1 MKTLIVTIC
10 LFLVVFTPAFST
22 LNWVQQPSMPTLNR
36 DRAVGFTINNA
47 LYVGAGN
54 FNLSGQTDFWKFDT
68 QSLSWTQIA
77 NTPNPRH
84 GATGFSYNGKGYVAW
99 GANFNPAIFYNDI
112 LEYDPATNMWIT
124 KSSTPS
130 TARYGAS
137 VFLIN
142 HKAFLVGG
150 NYNTAIGPFSNEVWE
165 YNIIN
170 DSWQQKASYPGGTLY
185 YTTSFAIDNLGY
197 TGGGGIKTS
206 AGVYIFNDEFYRY
219 DPVIDAWTS
228 IAPYPGG
235 ELSGMTSIVLD
246 QKAIV
251 GSGNSNNGFTS
262 GNFFVYDPATALWT
276 PGPALPSGMERTLSV
291 GLTTQNSGFIATG
304 INNGNGMNDLWE
316 LSESLGT
323 GNISGDQI
331 SVFFDG
337 ESIILKGNIM
347 DNLVELYNLKG
358 QKTGSW
364 KNTGRV
370 NPGALANGVYIVNYS
385 ENQQFMGA
393 QKIYINR

>member
-1 MKTLIVTIC
+1 MKTLILTVC
-10 LFLVVFTPAFST
+10 LFIGFLTPAKSS

-36 DRAVGFTINNA
+36 DRAVGFTVGND

-68 QSLSWTQIA
+68 QSLTWTQIA
-77 NTPNPRH
+77 NSPNPRH
-84 GATGFSYNGKGYVAW
+84 GAAGFSYNGKGYVAW
-99 GANFNPAIFYNDI
+99 GANFNPVTFYNDI

-170 DSWQQKASYPGGTLY
+170 DTWQQKAPYPGGTLY

-206 AGVYIFNDEFYRY
+206 AGAYIFNDEFYRY
-219 DPVIDAWTS
+219 DPVIDAWTP
-228 IAPYPGG
+228 IASYPGG
-235 ELSGMTSIVLD
+235 ELSGMTSIVLN

-316 LSESLGT
+316 ITESVGT
-323 GNISGDQI
+323 MELTGQEM
-331 SVFFDG
+331 SVYFDG
-337 ESIILKGNIM
+337 AAIIINGNPS
-347 DNLVELYNLKG
+347 DNLVTLYNIKG
-358 QKTGSW
+358 QMIGSW
-364 KNTGRV
+364 KNTGRIETGSV
-370 NPGALANGVYIVNYS
+370 ANGVYIVKYWG
-385 ENQQFMGA
+385 NQQFKGA
-393 QKIYINR
+393 QKVYIYR